1 MRENLKLRQKLTNE
15 VVFERLPIVFQGFHP
30 NVFSFS
36 SEVCQWRELERNQRP
51 DDWELLTQLGRE
63 IAIFAILG
71 VGCGTNAS
79 WSSYQNGLGWACII
93 TLYHGLNGLKDFFLS
108 QPTITSNCYNIKR
121 RIDELLRV
129 QKIDSP
135 AKRLIGDS

>member
-51 DDWELLTQLGRE
+51 DDWELLTQLGAKSPFLQFWAWDAAPMLVQAV
-63 IAIFAILG
+63 IKMDWA
-71 VGCGTNAS
+71 
-79 WSSYQNGLGWACII
+79 GLVLL
-93 TLYHGLNGLKDFFLS
+93 LYIMG
-108 QPTITSNCYNIKR
+108 
-121 RIDELLRV
+121 
-129 QKIDSP
+129 
-135 AKRLIGDS
+135 